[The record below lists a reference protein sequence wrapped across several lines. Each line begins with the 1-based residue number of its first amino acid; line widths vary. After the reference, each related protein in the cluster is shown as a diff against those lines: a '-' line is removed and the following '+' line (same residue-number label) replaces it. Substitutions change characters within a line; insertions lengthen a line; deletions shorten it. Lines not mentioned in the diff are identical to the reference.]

1 MMTYNCLV
9 RLIAIVEEVM
19 VTSVLFAVVLAS
31 LRGAAVLV
39 TGYYSRPTETDI
51 SHHVVAIQQC
61 TICVIAG
68 QYVLIDRHSQMPCL
82 AHPFAHAVTTIHKL

>member
-19 VTSVLFAVVLAS
+19 VTSVLFAVVLA
-31 LRGAAVLV
+31 LLCGAAVV
-39 TGYYSRPTETDI
+39 ITGYYNQPTETDI
-51 SHHVVAIQQC
+51 SHHVLVIQQC
-61 TICVIAG
+61 TICAIAG
-68 QYVLIDRHSQMPCL
+68 QYVPIDRHSQMPCL